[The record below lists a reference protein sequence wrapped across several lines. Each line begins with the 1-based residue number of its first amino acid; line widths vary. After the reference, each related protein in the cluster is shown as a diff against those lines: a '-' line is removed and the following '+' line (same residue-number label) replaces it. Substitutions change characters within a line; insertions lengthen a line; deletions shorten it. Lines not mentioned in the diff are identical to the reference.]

1 MAPTALIVV
10 DLQLGTE
17 DPSWGP
23 RNNPGCVD
31 NVAALLEAWR
41 AHGQPVVY
49 IRHDS
54 VEPGST
60 LRPGEPG
67 NELHPVLATEPDLFV
82 TKHVSSAFH
91 GEPDL
96 AAWLRGR
103 GIERLVMCGVQ
114 TNMCCET
121 SARVGAVLGFDVS
134 FVLDASYTHDRIT
147 RDGELISAE
156 MLARVTAVNFEP
168 EFGRVVC
175 TREAIDEL
183 ELRRVA

>member
-1 MAPTALIVV
+1 
-10 DLQLGTE
+10 
-17 DPSWGP
+17 
-23 RNNPGCVD
+23 
-31 NVAALLEAWR
+31 
-41 AHGQPVVY
+41 
-49 IRHDS
+49 
-54 VEPGST
+54 
-60 LRPGEPG
+60 
-67 NELHPVLATEPDLFV
+67 VLAAEPDLFV

-134 FVLDASYTHDRIT
+134 FVLDASYTHDRMT
-147 RDGELISAE
+147 RDGELISAD

-168 EFGRVVC
+168 EFGRVVS

-183 ELRRVA
+183 ELQPVA